1 MHAKGTMFIRH
12 VDGGPDEYYITSV
25 SQKENLE
32 TD

>member
-1 MHAKGTMFIRH
+1 MHAKGTMFIH
-12 VDGGPDEYYITSV
+12 VDGGPDEYYILTSL

>member
-1 MHAKGTMFIRH
+1 MQAKGTMFIH
-12 VDGGPDEYYITSV
+12 VDGGPDEYYITSL